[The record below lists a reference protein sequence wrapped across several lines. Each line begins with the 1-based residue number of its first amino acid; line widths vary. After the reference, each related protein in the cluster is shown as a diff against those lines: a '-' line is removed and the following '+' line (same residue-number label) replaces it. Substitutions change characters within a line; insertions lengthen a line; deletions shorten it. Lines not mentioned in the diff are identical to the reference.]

1 MNVKYLVGA
10 AINAKYSPVELPP
23 EVLQGLQLEV
33 LEVGP
38 ELVLQELEELQQ
50 EEAVEAGLEEE
61 LLLLVEAVEVG
72 LV

>member
-1 MNVKYLVGA
+1 M
-10 AINAKYSPVELPP
+10 
-23 EVLQGLQLEV
+23 EV
-33 LEVGP
+33 LEAGP

>member
-1 MNVKYLVGA
+1 M
-10 AINAKYSPVELPP
+10 
-23 EVLQGLQLEV
+23 EV
-33 LEVGP
+33 LEAGP
-38 ELVLQELEELQQ
+38 ELVPQELEELQQ

>member
-1 MNVKYLVGA
+1 M
-10 AINAKYSPVELPP
+10 
-23 EVLQGLQLEV
+23 EV
-33 LEVGP
+33 LEAGP

-61 LLLLVEAVEVG
+61 QLLLVEAVEVG

>member
-1 MNVKYLVGA
+1 M
-10 AINAKYSPVELPP
+10 
-23 EVLQGLQLEV
+23 QLEV